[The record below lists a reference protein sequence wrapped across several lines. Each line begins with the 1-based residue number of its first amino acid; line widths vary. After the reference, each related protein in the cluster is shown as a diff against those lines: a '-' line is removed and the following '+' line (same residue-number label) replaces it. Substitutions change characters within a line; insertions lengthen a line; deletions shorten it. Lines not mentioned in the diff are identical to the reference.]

1 MRIYTARH
9 NSCSVLTRNLKLW
22 NEVNL
27 MKFCCIRKYREIAK
41 LFIVLTAGDNIFTI
55 VFEVCT
61 FIVEKLG
68 PNMINYFSPSTKSVK
83 IWEMS
88 IQTKKSHN
96 WSKICHIQQIKF
108 FEKTMQ
114 KIFRLL
120 IWQVNIIPFFTLCI
134 VYSSTIIKWLFDNVL
149 CSKTYYIKCY

>member
-88 IQTKKSHN
+88 IQTKKVIIGAKFVTFN
-96 WSKICHIQQIKF
+96 KF

-114 KIFRLL
+114 NIFRLL
-120 IWQVNIIPFFTLCI
+120 IWQVNIIPFFYI
-134 VYSSTIIKWLFDNVL
+134 MYSVFI
-149 CSKTYYIKCY
+149 